1 MSLVVVGD
9 ALLDRDLDGVAER
22 AGVADR
28 VDLCGRVSRADLP
41 ALMRSADVV
50 ACAPWYEPFGIV
62 PLEAMASG
70 VPVVATAVGGHLDS
84 VVDGVTGLL
93 VPPREPA
100 ALAAALRS
108 LLADPARRRALGE
121 AGAARARRLYGFDR
135 IAASTR
141 RVYADVAAARRR
153 TAQGRRLPV

>member
-1 MSLVVVGD
+1 ML
-9 ALLDRDLDGVAER
+9 
-22 AGVADR
+22 
-28 VDLCGRVSRADLP
+28 
-41 ALMRSADVV
+41 
-50 ACAPWYEPFGIV
+50 CAPWYEPFGIV